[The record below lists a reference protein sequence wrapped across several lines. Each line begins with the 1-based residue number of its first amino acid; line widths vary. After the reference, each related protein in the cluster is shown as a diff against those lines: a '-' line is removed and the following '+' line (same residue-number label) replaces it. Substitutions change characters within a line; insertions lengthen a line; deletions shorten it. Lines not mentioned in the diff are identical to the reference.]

1 MKSEIPALLCG
12 GSFAALWE
20 AFAVGFRCRRIYR
33 KETTRQRA
41 YKEAEMQFLDK
52 RVKVICEELK
62 KLRVKQTFAMDNW
75 KYREGNFIRPEDAAA
90 CEETEPGKEVWEDFD
105 CQTMHWYGKDRH
117 YWFRTVYTVP
127 RELDGKRMWFHVR
140 TQIDEWDDAKNPQFL
155 LFVNGEAVQ
164 GIDMNHREVFLNPC
178 AKAGEEITL
187 ELQAY
192 TGILHSEFNLI
203 TQMQEIDERIE
214 KLYYD
219 LWVPLAAF
227 TRMEE
232 DDKNRRDIEEILN
245 QTVNFLDLRTPYSE
259 EFYRTLDE
267 ASAYIEEALYSKRAG
282 YSDVIATCIGH
293 THIDVAWW
301 WTVAQTREKVARSF
315 ATVLKLM
322 EEYPNYRFMSSQPQL
337 YAFLKER
344 YPELYEK
351 VKERIREKRWEPEGG
366 MWVEADCNLTSGES
380 LVRQFMHG
388 KRFFREEFGVDNR
401 ILWLPDVFGYSGAL
415 PQIMKK
421 CGIDYFMTTKLAWN
435 QFNKVPYDTMMW
447 RGIDGTQ
454 VLTHLVTTLGV
465 EQPVSNFF
473 TTYNGMLHPDA
484 IMGGWMRYQNKDIN
498 NDILISYGY
507 GDGGGGPTREMLET
521 SLRMEK
527 GVKGIPKVRQE
538 FARTYFDELKERVE
552 KDRRLPVWEG
562 ELYFEYHRG
571 TLTSMGRNKR
581 SNRKS
586 ELGLMDLELLSV
598 LASGTMNYP
607 ASELD
612 SMWKVVLLNQ
622 FHDILPGSSIR
633 EVYEVTG
640 EEYAQ
645 LAGQLSSMTE
655 ERMRAIA
662 GPGGGITVFNT
673 TGKRRDDVV
682 SLEGF
687 TGGALMDG
695 EGEVYPV
702 QRTANGAVVYVKN
715 IPSKGYKSFAVVD
728 SAADT
733 GTLCPFELT
742 DDYELETPF
751 YKVKLDNQGMF
762 TSIYDKENDREV
774 VQEGHRANLL
784 RMYEDKP
791 IYFDNWD
798 IDIYYTEKFWDVDQ
812 VERMEWTELG
822 PVRAVLSITR
832 KASNSVID
840 QEIIFYAKSRRIEFV
855 THVDWKEH
863 QTLLKVHF
871 PVAVHTDEATFDVQ
885 FGNLTRKTHQN
896 TSWDVARFES
906 CGQKWMDLSE
916 GHYGV
921 SLLND
926 CKYGHS
932 VKDSNM
938 ALTLIKSGIE
948 PNPVADQEEH
958 VFTYSI
964 YPHAEG
970 WRAAGTVEEAYKLNQ
985 PLLARIGT
993 EPGKEYSFACAD
1005 RKNVILETVK
1015 RAEDGEGTVIRMYE
1029 SENALTKTKLTVNAP
1044 FEQAWICN
1052 LLEERERQ
1060 AAVCG
1065 NEIEVVLKPYEVV
1078 TVLIK

>member
-12 GSFAALWE
+12 GPFAALWE
-20 AFAVGFRCRRIYR
+20 AFAVIFRCRRIYR

-90 CEETEPGKEVWEDFD
+90 CEEAEPGKEVWEDFD

-164 GIDMNHREVFLNPC
+164 GIDMNHREVFLSPC

-203 TQMQEIDERIE
+203 TQMQEIDEKIE

-245 QTVNFLDLRTPYSE
+245 HTVNFLDLRTPYSE

-337 YAFLKER
+337 YVFLKER

-351 VKERIREKRWEPEGG
+351 VKERIRERRWEPEGG

-607 ASELD
+607 VSELD

-655 ERMRAIA
+655 ERMRAVA

-702 QRTANGAVVYVKN
+702 QRTANGAVAYVKN

-728 SAADT
+728 SAADA

-751 YKVKLDNQGMF
+751 YKGKLDNEGMF

-822 PVRAVLSITR
+822 PVRAVLSMTR

-855 THVDWKEH
+855 TRVDWKEH

-1060 AAVCG
+1060 AVVCG